1 MLNMKFLLIA
11 TLIISFTFSWNSTQS
26 QSLIGNWQLVH
37 FDGVEKVRNS
47 PQYREADATMK
58 ANMEAKIK
66 YRLES
71 TVYQFISADSLYF
84 TDFVNQTIVQIKA
97 KIEISDENVL
107 SINYGDQ
114 IKKAKIL
121 ELEPNRLVIEPIVEG
136 GSVGKF
142 VFERIIEAKKD

>member
-1 MLNMKFLLIA
+1 MKFSLIA
-11 TLIISFTFSWNSTQS
+11 FLIFSLAFTRNPAQS

-37 FDGVEKVRNS
+37 FDGMEKVRNS

-58 ANMEAKIK
+58 ANMEAKIN

-84 TDFVNQTIVQIKA
+84 TDFVNQIIVRKKA
-97 KIEISDENVL
+97 KIEVSSDNVL
-107 SINYGDQ
+107 SINDGDQ

-121 ELEPNRLVIEPIVEG
+121 ELEPDRLVIEPIVQG
-136 GSVGKF
+136 GNVGKF

>member
-1 MLNMKFLLIA
+1 MKFSLVAILFLSLA
-11 TLIISFTFSWNSTQS
+11 FTWNPVQS

-58 ANMEAKIK
+58 SNMEAKIN

-84 TDFVNQTIVQIKA
+84 TDFVNQIIVRKKA
-97 KIEISDENVL
+97 KIEVSADNVL
-107 SINYGDQ
+107 SINDGDQ

-121 ELEPNRLVIEPIVEG
+121 ELEPNRLVIEPIVQG
-136 GSVGKF
+136 GNVGKF
-142 VFERIIEAKKD
+142 VFERILEPKKD

>member
-1 MLNMKFLLIA
+1 MKFSLITILFLSLA
-11 TLIISFTFSWNSTQS
+11 FIWNPVQS
-26 QSLIGNWQLVH
+26 QSLLGNWQLVH

-58 ANMEAKIK
+58 SNMEAKIN

-84 TDFVNQTIVQIKA
+84 TDFVNQIIVRKKA
-97 KIEISDENVL
+97 KIEVSADNVL
-107 SINYGDQ
+107 SINDGEQ

-121 ELEPNRLVIEPIVEG
+121 ELESTRLVIEPIVEG
-136 GSVGKF
+136 GNVGKF
-142 VFERIIEAKKD
+142 VFERIIVPKKD